1 MDLLLLFWAVS
12 LIVLYLVYGFA
23 CSLERAMFEVTGL
36 TFGSVASLV
45 YTWVVANPV
54 WMWRIADAL
63 FPKAEVS
70 QPRYFM

>member
-1 MDLLLLFWAVS
+1 MDLLILFWAVS
-12 LIVLYLVYGFA
+12 LAVLYVCYGFA

-36 TFGSVASLV
+36 TFGSVASYI

-54 WMWRIADAL
+54 WMWRLTDAL

-70 QPRYFM
+70 QPRYFV